1 MKKTTKSI
9 LERYIGNLKKNK
21 PQIKYENRNVN
32 ISDYHNFLNWK
43 NKNIYD
49 NNLKTEEERT
59 KNMEKVIFICMYK
72 SK

>member
-21 PQIKYENRNVN
+21 PQIKYEN
-32 ISDYHNFLNWK
+32 ILNWK